1 MLHHQRG
8 ASFYTTL
15 LLVLLLIFTGLFA
28 FRVGMP
34 ILDNWTVQKVLEG
47 LKSDKEIASMSNSA
61 LIKSLEKKFE
71 VNSISHLRAKDDVEI
86 VVENGV
92 RTVIVNYEARVPFF
106 SNIDLVVKFDKNEV
120 ELPLQR

>member
-34 ILDNWTVQKVLEG
+34 IMDNWTVK
-47 LKSDKEIASMSNSA
+47 KIIASIAQEPQVERLSNADIRNIIS
-61 LIKSLEKKFE
+61 KKFD
-71 VNSISHLRAKDDVEI
+71 VNRVEHINVRQDVHIENDAGLRRITA
-86 VVENGV
+86 
-92 RTVIVNYEARVPFF
+92 NYEARVPFF
-106 SNIDLVVKFDKNEV
+106 ANIELVVKFDKNEV